1 MCFFNDFYDNFRS
14 SRQAILKYI
23 MANFNVGKDAKSV
36 NAFFTAGFFA
46 FGFFVFGLAAF
57 FSPTAFFAAGFLA
70 FFGLAAF
77 GLAAFFAFAGFLA
90 AFTSPI
96 LKDPD
101 APVPF
106 DCFKLLFLPNFFKK
120 NLDCYCINSQ
130 IKFNSM
136 NMYQVF
142 IQFFLVEFRRGA
154 LKTGKRI
161 LDISTPLFVTK
172 MFEPR

>member
-1 MCFFNDFYDNFRS
+1 LEVYFFFGVFFAFGLAAAFFLGDLAFLGL
-14 SRQAILKYI
+14 A
-23 MANFNVGKDAKSV
+23 G
-36 NAFFTAGFFA
+36 AFFTAGFFA

-70 FFGLAAF
+70 FFGL
-77 GLAAFFAFAGFLA
+77 
-90 AFTSPI
+90 
-96 LKDPD
+96 
-101 APVPF
+101 
-106 DCFKLLFLPNFFKK
+106 
-120 NLDCYCINSQ
+120 LDCYCIKSQ

-136 NMYQVF
+136 NMYQFF

-161 LDISTPLFVTK
+161 LAISTPLFVTK